1 MKARL
6 MLVSGAM
13 LAGLLSVSAWAQV
26 GAQAGAKI
34 ATVNPA
40 KVLDGMQEQKDA
52 QQKLNQFVS
61 KLRDEEMVRRN
72 EVKAMQDK
80 RKDLDPKSEQY
91 RQLTSQIATK
101 QIELEAWARIQQAE
115 AGRQQK
121 ETMVQLYRKITDA
134 VEKVAIKK
142 GYDVVLSSQL
152 AELPENMQ
160 EADVNQIR
168 AMIIQRNPIYDNG
181 KNDLTQDVILQLNSD
196 YMAKP
201 K

>member
-1 MKARL
+1 MKTRL
-6 MLVSGAM
+6 MLVTSAM
-13 LAGLLSVSAWAQV
+13 LVGLLSVSAWAQV

>member
-1 MKARL
+1 

-13 LAGLLSVSAWAQV
+13 LVGLLSVSAWAQV
-26 GAQAGAKI
+26 GAPAGAKI

-61 KLRDEEMVRRN
+61 KLRDEEMARRN

-121 ETMVQLYRKITDA
+121 ETMVQLYRKITEA